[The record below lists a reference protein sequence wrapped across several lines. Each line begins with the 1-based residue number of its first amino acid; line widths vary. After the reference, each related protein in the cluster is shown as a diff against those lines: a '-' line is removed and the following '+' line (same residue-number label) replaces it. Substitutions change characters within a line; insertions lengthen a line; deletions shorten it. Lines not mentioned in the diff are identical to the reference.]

1 MSLEDEV
8 QRLMDV
14 GVKATPASVRALTEG
29 PQSLDDPIGDIVMP
43 MLAANREAI
52 LRIARE
58 IDEVEAYRARTR
70 IRASSVMATVA
81 NRFGQLLRDP
91 PRPPSVRVGR
101 HALVHHA
108 RGNQTLLGG

>member
-8 QRLMDV
+8 QRLVDV

-70 IRASSVMATVA
+70 IRASRIMATVA
-81 NRFGQLLRDP
+81 NRFAK
-91 PRPPSVRVGR
+91 PS
-101 HALVHHA
+101 
-108 RGNQTLLGG
+108 

>member
-14 GVKATPASVRALTEG
+14 GVKATPAGVRALTEG
-29 PQSLDDPIGDIVMP
+29 PRYVADPIGDIVMP

-58 IDEVEAYRARTR
+58 IDEVETYRSPTRTD
-70 IRASSVMATVA
+70 RASRIIATVA
-81 NRFGQLLRDP
+81 NRFAK
-91 PRPPSVRVGR
+91 PS
-101 HALVHHA
+101 
-108 RGNQTLLGG
+108 